1 MKRTWLGLLLIL
13 SGCAYQNPNV
23 YTYGWR
29 PPAPPDPEGRSF
41 MGYDPVYEQRLIDR
55 YVATHRQQV
64 QIFRTES
71 GFTE

>member
-23 YTYGWR
+23 YTYRWR
-29 PPAPPDPEGRSF
+29 PPAPPDPESRSF

>member
-1 MKRTWLGLLLIL
+1 
-13 SGCAYQNPNV
+13 
-23 YTYGWR
+23 
-29 PPAPPDPEGRSF
+29 